1 MISARARRPRE
12 PGTRRPPSL
21 ACRSLLG
28 ALWVPGGV
36 GALTRLPPTA
46 LGSASELM
54 GWDADSLFG
63 GLAAFGDGLDASALQ
78 QELELGSP
86 LIFKGDTGEGV

>member
-1 MISARARRPRE
+1 
-12 PGTRRPPSL
+12 
-21 ACRSLLG
+21 
-28 ALWVPGGV
+28 
-36 GALTRLPPTA
+36 
-46 LGSASELM
+46 M